1 VLAVEKLRQVQV
13 GAVGELCPLLAEG
26 HELFVLVLVLPIVL
40 PGHGAHLSTPVHRTG
55 HDDRRGEFQREG
67 THMKKLS
74 YELTYP
80 GATVDQV
87 AEMLGDPAFRQA
99 VCDAQHVLRSN
110 ISVFPQGD
118 SKVVEMEQVQATKG
132 VPGFARKLVGDETT
146 IVSTE
151 TWSSPTDADL
161 AVAIPGKPGKMQGTI
176 RVAQVGADVV
186 ETVDLAITVSV
197 PLVGGKIEGLLSDLM
212 TAALKKENE
221 VGRDWLAR

>member
-1 VLAVEKLRQVQV
+1 
-13 GAVGELCPLLAEG
+13 
-26 HELFVLVLVLPIVL
+26 
-40 PGHGAHLSTPVHRTG
+40 
-55 HDDRRGEFQREG
+55 
-67 THMKKLS
+67 MKQLS

-99 VCDAQHVLRSN
+99 VCDAQHVVRSN

-118 SKVVEMEQVQATKG
+118 GKVVEMEQVQATKG

-146 IVSTE
+146 IVTTE
-151 TWSSPTDADL
+151 TWSSATDADL
-161 AVAIPGKPGKMQGTI
+161 AIAIPGKPGKMQGTI
-176 RVAQVGADVV
+176 SVAQVGADTV

-212 TAALKKENE
+212 TAALKKENR
-221 VGRDWLAR
+221 GRPRSGSPGDQRLVSR